1 MYKNKKLRVS
11 KNIIILALLA
21 CLISILLAATVSCNI
36 SLVRGSGNVISE
48 DRAVSGF
55 SKLFISGSGEIFIE
69 QGDEE
74 SLTIIAEDNIIPLIT
89 TEVSGDTLNISHGPG
104 PIVTNTKS
112 IEIYLK
118 VKDLDSISTS
128 GSANVNCSGL
138 STGSLTI
145 KTTGSGNV
153 DISNLETDSI
163 DISSSGS
170 GNFTLAGNTDSLKI
184 STNGSGGC
192 DAGNLKS
199 KDCIIDINGSG
210 NNTVNVSDTLDVS
223 IDGSGDVSYIG
234 NPTVESSKGFGASGK
249 LKNISE

>member
-74 SLTIIAEDNIIPLIT
+74 SLTIKAEDNIIPLIT

-118 VKDLDSISTS
+118 VKDIDSISTS

-170 GNFTLAGNTDSLKI
+170 GNFTLAGKTDSLKI

-199 KDCIIDINGSG
+199 RDCIIDINGSG

-234 NPTVESSKGFGASGK
+234 NPTLESSKGFGASGK

>member
-1 MYKNKKLRVS
+1 MYKNKKLRVG
-11 KNIIILALLA
+11 KNIIILALLT

-48 DRAVSGF
+48 DRSVSGF

-69 QGDEE
+69 QVDEE
-74 SLTIIAEDNIIPLIT
+74 SMTIKAEDNIIHLIT
-89 TEVSGDTLNISHGPG
+89 TEVSGGTLNISHGPG
-104 PIVTNTKS
+104 TIVTNTKS
-112 IEIYLK
+112 IEIHLR

-128 GSANVNCSGL
+128 GSANINCSGL
-138 STGSLTI
+138 STSNLII

-153 DISNLETDSI
+153 VMSNLENDSI

-210 NNTVNVSDTLDVS
+210 NITVNVSDTLDAS
-223 IDGSGDVSYIG
+223 IDGSGNISYIG
-234 NPTVESSKGFGASGK
+234 NPTVESTKGFGASGVI
-249 LKNISE
+249 KNISE

>member
-1 MYKNKKLRVS
+1 MYKNKKQKVG
-11 KNIIILALLA
+11 KNIFFLVLII
-21 CLISILLAATVSCNI
+21 CLISILLTAMSSCNI
-36 SLVRGSGNVISE
+36 SVVRGSGNVISE

-55 SKLFISGSGEIFIE
+55 SKVLISGSGKLFIE

-74 SLTIIAEDNIIPLIT
+74 SLTIMAEDNITPLIIT
-89 TEVSGDTLNISHGPG
+89 NVSGDTLNINVSLGAVVLP
-104 PIVTNTKS
+104 TKS
-112 IEIYLK
+112 MELHLK

-145 KTTGSGNV
+145 KTTGSSNV
-153 DISNLETDSI
+153 DINNLETDSI

-170 GNFTLAGNTDSLKI
+170 GNFILAGNTDSLKI

-234 NPTVESSKGFGASGK
+234 NPTVESTKGFGASGK
-249 LKNISE
+249 IKNISE